1 MAIGGFLRRPGVA
14 GGGSAAV
21 TREAE
26 AVSAASLPATAL
38 GALPGNPALD
48 ILPGN
53 PALDERPLMAGLP
66 PPAAGLHAII
76 DIGSNS
82 VRLVVYQG
90 LTRVPAAMFNEK
102 VMAGLGRG
110 LAQNGKL
117 SKGSMETAVAAL
129 TRFAALARA
138 MQVASLRTVATAAVR
153 EAANAD
159 AFIDRVRAACGL
171 EIEIIS
177 GETEARGAAHGLIA
191 GIPDADGVV
200 GDLGG
205 GSLEL
210 IRVAGG
216 EAHERISLPIGSL
229 RLDAIRKRDRRAL
242 APFIRKALD
251 RVDWVAAGR
260 DKPFYMVGGSWR
272 ALAQLHI
279 HWWHHPLPIIHQ
291 YELTPQAPAS
301 LVRRLAQ
308 VEPAT
313 LKAVPGL
320 STSRLPSL
328 PGAAMLLAAVVRR
341 LGSSSAIASSYGLR
355 EGLLY
360 GQLPPDQ
367 QRLDPLIEAA
377 RAEGSRAGRFP
388 EHGDMLFAWMEG
400 LFGGAGEGASDR
412 RLRLAACL
420 LSDIAWR
427 AHPDFRSQRGVDV
440 ALHGNWVAV
449 TAAERAALAN
459 ALHHCFGGGNDPPL
473 TALLQQLA
481 PVPLLARA
489 RAWGLA
495 LRLGQRLTG
504 GTALGLAQSRLVR
517 DGGMLVLAIDSA
529 HAALAGDAV
538 TRRLKLLATA
548 TGLEPRVVLA

>member
-1 MAIGGFLRRPGVA
+1 MSLWRRWT
-14 GGGSAAV
+14 AAD
-21 TREAE
+21 TDLG
-26 AVSAASLPATAL
+26 LP
-38 GALPGNPALD
+38 PNPALD
-48 ILPGN
+48 Q
-53 PALDERPLMAGLP
+53 AALMADLP
-66 PPAAGLHAII
+66 PPAVGLNAII

-90 LTRVPAAMFNEK
+90 LTRVPATLFNEK

-110 LAQNGKL
+110 LAQNGRL
-117 SKGSMETAVAAL
+117 TKGSMDEAVAAL

-153 EAANAD
+153 EAANGAD
-159 AFIDRVRAACGL
+159 FIARVRAECGL
-171 EIEIIS
+171 EIEILS
-177 GETEARGAAHGLIA
+177 GEAEARGAALGVIA

-210 IRVAGG
+210 VRVAGG
-216 EAHERISLPIGSL
+216 EAHERVSLPIGSL
-229 RLDAIRKRDRRAL
+229 RLDAVRKRDRRAL

-251 RVDWVAAGR
+251 QVGWAAAGKGR
-260 DKPFYMVGGSWR
+260 PFYMVGGSWR
-272 ALAQLHI
+272 ALSQLHL
-279 HWWHHPLPIIHQ
+279 HWAGHPLPIIHQ
-291 YELTPQAPAS
+291 YAMPPNAPAT

-308 VEPAT
+308 AEPAT
-313 LKAVPGL
+313 LKAIPGL

-328 PGAAMLLAAVVRR
+328 PGAAMLLAAVVKR
-341 LGSSSAIASSYGLR
+341 LGSSEVIASAYGLR

-360 GQLPPDQ
+360 GQLPADD
-367 QRLDPLIEAA
+367 RARDPLIEAA
-377 RAEGSRAGRFP
+377 RGEGARQGRFP
-388 EHGDMLFAWMEG
+388 EHGDMLFRWMDG
-400 LFGGAGEGASDR
+400 LFGGEGEPASDR

-427 AHPDFRSQRGVDV
+427 AHPDFRAERGVDT

-449 TAAERAALAN
+449 TPAERAALAQ
-459 ALHHCFGGGNDPPL
+459 ALHYCFGGANDAAVL
-473 TALLQQLA
+473 TLLQRLA

-504 GTALGLAQSRLVR
+504 GTAVALAGSRLVR
-517 DGGMLVLAIDSA
+517 DGATLVLAIDPA
-529 HAALAGDAV
+529 HVALVGEAV

-548 TGLEPRVVLA
+548 TGLEPRVVVA

>member
-1 MAIGGFLRRPGVA
+1 MGIGDFLRRPGTA
-14 GGGSAAV
+14 SSALV
-21 TREAE
+21 
-26 AVSAASLPATAL
+26 ATARDV
-38 GALPGNPALD
+38 LPGNS
-48 ILPGN
+48 
-53 PALDERPLMAGLP
+53 ALDEQPLMAGLP

-90 LTRVPAAMFNEK
+90 LTRVPAALFNEK

-117 SKGSMETAVAAL
+117 SKGSIETTVAAL
-129 TRFAALARA
+129 VRFAALARA

-153 EAANAD
+153 EASNAE
-159 AFIDRVRAACGL
+159 AFLNRVRIECGL
-171 EIEIIS
+171 KIEIIS
-177 GETEARGAAHGLIA
+177 GEIEARGAALGLIA

-210 IRVAGG
+210 IRVADG

-229 RLDAIRKRDRRAL
+229 RLDAVRKRDRRAL
-242 APFIRKALD
+242 APFIKKALD
-251 RVDWVAAGR
+251 RVDWAEAGR

-291 YELTPQAPAS
+291 YEMAPDAPAS

-308 VEPAT
+308 VEAAT

-328 PGAAMLLAAVVRR
+328 PGAAMLLAAVVKR
-341 LGSSSAIASSYGLR
+341 LGSSSAIASSFGLR

-377 RAEGSRAGRFP
+377 RAEGARQGRFP

-400 LFGGAGEGASDR
+400 LFGGAGEPARDR

-427 AHPDFRSQRGVDV
+427 AHPDFRAERGVDA

-449 TAAERAALAN
+449 TAAERAALAH
-459 ALHHCFGGGNDPPL
+459 ALHHCFGGGNEAPVL
-473 TALLQQLA
+473 ALLQRLA
-481 PVPLLARA
+481 PPPLLARA

-517 DGGMLVLAIDSA
+517 DGGTLVLAIDPA

-538 TRRLKLLATA
+538 TRRLKLLAAA
-548 TGLEPRVVLA
+548 TGLEPRVLVA